1 VNHRL
6 PLETQTL
13 YAELLEHL
21 LGLEAQRSVGSLAGS
36 FTSKQ
41 VKGETYIYYQ
51 ASLPGGKTRQFYLG
65 RKSPALDRLAA
76 RFVREQ
82 AVFAADVA
90 RIARMA
96 AQLRAGGASTTDT
109 ASARVLSG
117 LADAGV
123 FAAGGVLVGTH
134 AFIAIGNLLGIK
146 WTSGSL
152 RTQDVDVG
160 SNREADV
167 DIAVPDLQIDLPAAL
182 DNLQMG
188 FLPVPAL
195 DPRHPST
202 SFKVRGQALRV
213 DLLCPKRGK
222 GDAPIFIP
230 RWNAAAQPLAHLGFL
245 LESPERAVI
254 LANTAALVNVPTP
267 ARFAFHKLLVAQ
279 LRPASFASKA
289 EKDIQ
294 QAVQVLAALVE
305 DRPGDLALAW
315 EALEALGP
323 TVTKGIQLGLAAV
336 EKRARG
342 LRARIRQATGR

>member
-1 VNHRL
+1 VNSRL

-36 FTSKQ
+36 FTAKQ
-41 VKGETYIYYQ
+41 VKGETYVYYQ

-65 RKSPALDRLAA
+65 RKSPTLDRLAVRFA
-76 RFVREQ
+76 REH
-82 AVFAADVA
+82 AALAADVA
-90 RIARMA
+90 RVARMA
-96 AQLRAGGASTTDT
+96 AQLRAGGAGVTDA
-109 ASARVLSG
+109 ASARVVSG

-134 AFIAIGNLLGIK
+134 AFIVIGNLLGVQ
-146 WTSGSL
+146 WASGSL

-160 SNREADV
+160 SSREVDV
-167 DIAVPDLQIDLPAAL
+167 DIAVPDLRLDLPAAL
-182 DNLQMG
+182 DNLKMG

-195 DPRHPST
+195 DPRRPST

-213 DLLCPKRGK
+213 DLLCPKRG
-222 GDAPIFIP
+222 GDDAPIFIA
-230 RWNAAAQPLAHLGFL
+230 RWNAAAQPLVHLGFL
-245 LESPERAVI
+245 LESPERAVL
-254 LANTAALVNVPTP
+254 LASTAALVNVPTP

-279 LRPASFASKA
+279 LRPAAFAAKA
-289 EKDIQ
+289 EKDVI
-294 QAVQVLAALVE
+294 QAVQVLGVLVE

-315 EALEALGP
+315 DALEALGP
-323 TVTKGIQLGLAAV
+323 TVMKGIQRGLTAV

-342 LRARIRQATGR
+342 LRTRILQATGR